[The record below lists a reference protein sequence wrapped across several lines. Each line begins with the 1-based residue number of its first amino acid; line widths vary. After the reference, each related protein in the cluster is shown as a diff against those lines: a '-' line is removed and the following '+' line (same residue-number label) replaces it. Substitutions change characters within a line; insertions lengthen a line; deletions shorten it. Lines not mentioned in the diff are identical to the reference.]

1 MAIRPVDLQLAYIA
15 TPQNA
20 AVASSAQE
28 APQLAQQASQ
38 AAFAAEVVRR
48 SEHVDE
54 PPKIEHAGIRTKE
67 RGPRQQHEQGGGKRR
82 APDESETEEQ
92 NPLRL
97 AGEGEHFID
106 FTA

>member
-28 APQLAQQASQ
+28 SPQLAQQATQ

-54 PPKIEHAGIRTKE
+54 PPKVDQAKIRTQE
-67 RGPRQQHEQGGGKRR
+67 RGPREQPGEDRGKRR
-82 APDESETEEQ
+82 SGKETDDDAG
-92 NPLRL
+92 PLGL